1 MREFLIP
8 ISTFYAIALK
18 IRHKMFDW
26 GILRTRSISIPSIC
40 VGNLELGGTGKT
52 PLTEYVTKLL
62 MDDRKVA
69 IVSGGYKR
77 KSKEIVIAN
86 SGTSLDELGDEPM
99 QYHCKFGDRISVA
112 VGKDRANVIERL
124 LKKNSPDVIILDDAF
139 QHRKI
144 SAGLNILTTNYLD
157 PFFSNHLIPAGTLRD
172 LKCRAKAA
180 DIIIINKTPDEA
192 SEEEKDKI
200 RENLRQYGQ
209 QNIYFAS
216 LAYGKPIA
224 CNAKAENTDLQLNSK
239 ITALCG
245 IAQPEYF
252 ITHLGENYDIAQ
264 KLIFSDHH
272 DFNENDIEKMKKAS
286 KEGKI
291 IVTTEKDAMRLTNNH
306 YFSTLKEIPV
316 YYIPIEVRFSDEEA
330 SQLRKEIFD
339 YVADDKR
346 SGSVS

>member
-1 MREFLIP
+1 
-8 ISTFYAIALK
+8 
-18 IRHKMFDW
+18 MFDS
-26 GILRTRSISIPSIC
+26 GLLHSQKINISSIC

-62 MDDRKVA
+62 MDNRKVA

-99 QYHCKFGDRISVA
+99 QYHRKFGDKISVA
-112 VGKDRANVIERL
+112 VGKDRAKVIEKL
-124 LKKNSPDVIILDDAF
+124 LKTTSTDVIILDDAF

-144 SAGLNILTTNYLD
+144 SAGLNILTTNYLK
-157 PFFSNHLIPAGTLRD
+157 PFFNNHLVPAGTLRD
-172 LKCRAKAA
+172 LKSRAKAA
-180 DIIIINKTPDEA
+180 DIIIISKTPDEA
-192 SEEEKDKI
+192 TKEEKDKI
-200 RENLRQYGQ
+200 RENLRPYGQ
-209 QNIYFAS
+209 QSVYFAS

-224 CNAKAENTDLQLNSK
+224 CNEAAQKIDLQQNSK